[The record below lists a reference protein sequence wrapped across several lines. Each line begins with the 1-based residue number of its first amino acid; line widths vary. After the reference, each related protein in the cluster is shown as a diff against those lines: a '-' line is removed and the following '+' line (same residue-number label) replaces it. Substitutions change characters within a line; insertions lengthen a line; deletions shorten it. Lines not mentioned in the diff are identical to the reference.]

1 MPGDDE
7 DAVDDRELDPGGI
20 HARQLDDDVHGRR
33 VLRPVC
39 VDPWPEAGALGRH
52 AVVAEVGEELLHL
65 GLQPVEVSAVS
76 HATIVAVARILKAAG
91 AVSGLLLYVWVAAV
105 RLAPGVR
112 ASKAARRAARRL

>member
-1 MPGDDE
+1 VDCRRLLR
-7 DAVDDRELDPGGI
+7 AVG
-20 HARQLDDDVHGRR
+20 
-33 VLRPVC
+33 
-39 VDPWPEAGALGRH
+39 VDPRPEAGALGRH

-65 GLQPVEVSAVS
+65 GLQPVDVSAGS

-91 AVSGLLLYVWVAAV
+91 AVAGLLLYVWVAAV